1 MHRPRLARIV
11 LAALTAALLLPSA
24 ALAAPTAAAAASVPV
39 TIPLS
44 CKLVVP
50 NPLSSI
56 APNRAVVCKWTAP
69 AGVDVAAYRL
79 RRSVDG
85 GPRKTIAT
93 IPGDGTLRYADRNI
107 RTGHAYRYVVV
118 GIGADR
124 TRVARSNVATV
135 KVGRQPQALRFNC
148 VAVIDATS
156 TAARCHWSATTRP
169 AAVRY
174 VLWRSVDGGA
184 REAIYRTRITGRRTF
199 VDTDVKPGQVVRYAV
214 VAVTKTGRIVAIG
227 GPDVVK
233 LPN

>member
-11 LAALTAALLLPSA
+11 LAALAAALLLPSA
-24 ALAAPTAAAAASVPV
+24 ALAAPTAAAAASIPV

-69 AGVDVAAYRL
+69 AGVDVAAYRV
-79 RRSVDG
+79 RRSVDAG
-85 GPRKTIAT
+85 RRVLVAT

-118 GIGADR
+118 AVGADTSR
-124 TRVARSNVATV
+124 LARSSVVTV

-148 VAVIDATS
+148 VAVIDTSS
-156 TAARCHWSATTRP
+156 TAVRCHWSPTTRP

-184 REAIYRTRITGRRTF
+184 REAVYRTRIDGRRTF
-199 VDTDVKPGQVVRYAV
+199 VDTDVKPGQTIRYAV
-214 VAVTKTGRIVAIG
+214 VAVTRTGRIVAIG

-233 LPN
+233 VP